1 MKGEDETATTL
12 VGCFELA
19 LKPNK
24 ADNKGQF
31 FSFFTLTLYLIDFS
45 LCSHSVLY
53 LNFEISR
60 EWENSGKLTICSVAA
75 GLSKTPSLGTLFS
88 TTLGRKPR
96 GALCGVLP

>member
-31 FSFFTLTLYLIDFS
+31 FSLFTLTWI
-45 LCSHSVLY
+45 
-53 LNFEISR
+53 
-60 EWENSGKLTICSVAA
+60 
-75 GLSKTPSLGTLFS
+75 
-88 TTLGRKPR
+88 
-96 GALCGVLP
+96 